1 MGTERGQLTEESKKN
16 STQNTYINLASVSHL
31 VLQLL
36 FLVTAAVR
44 SKERTAPHDTAP
56 QNEGQ
61 GTAPH
66 CAALRCRAI
75 YSSAELS
82 WGCSVC
88 DPITTSY
95 VQTWCGIN
103 STGTWY
109 DTSNITGMYELV
121 KKYSKA
127 RNMAKHGKA
136 QRCALLSQSCRA
148 SQGTARRCVAVSYSA
163 AVGCW
168 AARS

>member
-1 MGTERGQLTEESKKN
+1 MTVRAIFAGGGGAWGPREDYQLKKAKRRVHK
-16 STQNTYINLASVSHL
+16 NTYITLVSVSYL

-36 FLVTAAVR
+36 LVTAAVC

-66 CAALRCRAI
+66 CAALPSSI
-75 YSSAELS
+75 YSRAELS
-82 WGCSVC
+82 WGCIVC
-88 DPITTSY
+88 DPTTSY
-95 VQTWCGIN
+95 LQTWCSI

-109 DTSNITGMYELV
+109 DTGMYELV

-127 RNMAKHGKA
+127 RSMAKHGKA
-136 QRCALLSQSCRA
+136 RQSTAKHGAALC
-148 SQGTARRCVAVSYSA
+148 
-163 AVGCW
+163 
-168 AARS
+168 